1 MKNEQ
6 IKNQNGKMKYRT
18 RENNRNSALA
28 IKLST
33 VSSSYSSLNSKCKH
47 IIFLW
52 RMNDFNAI
60 NRNSYSKKKLKS
72 VQM

>member
-28 IKLST
+28 IKYQQYHHHT
-33 VSSSYSSLNSKCKH
+33 V
-47 IIFLW
+47 
-52 RMNDFNAI
+52 
-60 NRNSYSKKKLKS
+60 
-72 VQM
+72 V

>member
-18 RENNRNSALA
+18 RANNRNSALA

-33 VSSSYSSLNSKCKH
+33 VSSLYSSLNSKYKH
-47 IIFLW
+47 NIFL
-52 RMNDFNAI
+52 
-60 NRNSYSKKKLKS
+60 
-72 VQM
+72 